1 MRIDLRGRFTH
12 KDIECSAICVYL
24 FVVTCRCTRESIDF
38 AINTEYNTAKRPV
51 IVDISVLTFIGGKW
65 FRLFRYP
72 DNISWEIKLM
82 CNELI
87 FLSKHHRI
95 KVGLTNAFEGHV
107 PIDCLDKKK
116 KYIAL
121 PTQPPFLKTMHV
133 YGAICCIHGLT
144 TSTIP
149 YQIGWYFIDEVE

>member
-1 MRIDLRGRFTH
+1 M
-12 KDIECSAICVYL
+12 
-24 FVVTCRCTRESIDF
+24 
-38 AINTEYNTAKRPV
+38 

-95 KVGLTNAFEGHV
+95 KVIAENVNDTNGVIYELRSDKKNVGLTNAFEGHV

-116 KYIAL
+116 KY
-121 PTQPPFLKTMHV
+121 
-133 YGAICCIHGLT
+133 
-144 TSTIP
+144 
-149 YQIGWYFIDEVE
+149 